1 MARRSNVWL
10 SIDSFLSGGAY
21 RGQPVCQKVSP
32 YGLGQVMYESASCQ
46 APCFFCFCSFRAVF
60 EA

>member
-1 MARRSNVWL
+1 VFALLRKDDVRH
-10 SIDSFLSGGAY
+10 
-21 RGQPVCQKVSP
+21 
-32 YGLGQVMYESASCQ
+32 VMYESASCQ